1 MVSCDTQMVSQLM
14 EVHMIAPTKIAEVLG
29 GEEVLKG
36 PVHSFFELEWAVEEG
51 LPKTA
56 LKNVANFISS
66 SQNRSQFIYQVV
78 PEGSYKRRRSHLSL
92 KESERTE
99 RLARVIA
106 TAIHIWDN
114 PKQAKEF
121 LITPHPFFKERPPIE
136 VAFSELGARQV
147 EEHLWGIFYGLPL

>member
-1 MVSCDTQMVSQLM
+1 
-14 EVHMIAPTKIAEVLG
+14 MIAPTKIAEVLG

-36 PVHSFFELEWAVEEG
+36 PVHSLFELEKVVEEG
-51 LPKTA
+51 LPKLA
-56 LKNVANFISS
+56 LKNVANFISN

-106 TAIHIWDN
+106 TALHVWEN

-121 LITPHPFFKERPPIE
+121 LTAPHPFFKNRPPIE
-136 VAFSELGARQV
+136 VAFSELGARHV
-147 EEHLWGIFYGLPL
+147 ENHLWGIFYGLPL

>member
-1 MVSCDTQMVSQLM
+1 
-14 EVHMIAPTKIAEVLG
+14 MITPTKIAEVLG
-29 GEEVLKG
+29 GEEVLNE
-36 PVHSFFELEWAVEEG
+36 PIHSLFELERVVGGG

-56 LKNVANFISS
+56 LKNVANFISTS
-66 SQNRSQFIYQVV
+66 KNRSQFIYQVV

-106 TAIHIWDN
+106 TALHVWED

-121 LITPHPFFKERPPIE
+121 LTTPHPFFKERPPIE
-136 VAFSELGARQV
+136 VAFSELGARHV